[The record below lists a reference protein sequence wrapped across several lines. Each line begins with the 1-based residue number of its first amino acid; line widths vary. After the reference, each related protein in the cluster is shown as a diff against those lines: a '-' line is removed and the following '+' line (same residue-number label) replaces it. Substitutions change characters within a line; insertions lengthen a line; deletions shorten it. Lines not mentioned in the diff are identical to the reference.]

1 MKLTNAM
8 RDAFVRA
15 VMDDVPSIDY
25 EEQIRQI
32 VQQTVYNAMP
42 AKLKAVWDDEALRDC
57 VGTHWMRIVDCMSV
71 TVPYYPSY
79 DDALKSVKETCEA
92 LHKLHHEQLDKRC
105 DLKATLY
112 GVVRGKTTTKALI
125 EALPQFEKYVPKDP
139 QVSRNVPALANVL
152 EAFAAA
158 GWPKEQ
164 VA

>member
-1 MKLTNAM
+1 MKLTNSM
-8 RDAFVRA
+8 RDAFVHA

-32 VQQTVYNAMP
+32 VQQAVYNAMP

-57 VGTHWMRIVDCMSV
+57 VETRYARVVDCMSAS
-71 TVPYYPSY
+71 VPYYPSY
-79 DDALKSVKETCEA
+79 GDALKPVKEACET
-92 LHKLHHEQLDKRC
+92 LHKLHHEQLDKHR
-105 DLKATLY
+105 DLSATLY

-164 VA
+164 MA